1 MEVASLNCF
10 RHLHI
15 HGQCCIEMNSERF
28 DTWTDL
34 DIGSTNLYRTVLL
47 TAIQLLSRTED
58 NGFSLAG
65 VQLKSVQKEPMGD

>member
-1 MEVASLNCF
+1 
-10 RHLHI
+10 
-15 HGQCCIEMNSERF
+15 MNSERF

-47 TAIQLLSRTED
+47 AVIQLLSRTED
-58 NGFSLAG
+58 NGFSLVG